1 MLIYRA
7 EDIPALKARGLGKEV
22 VLLGTQA
29 HYPSST
35 EVVGS

>member
-1 MLIYRA
+1 MLIHRA
-7 EDIPALKARGLGKEV
+7 EYIPALKAIGLGKEV

-35 EVVGS
+35 EVVVS